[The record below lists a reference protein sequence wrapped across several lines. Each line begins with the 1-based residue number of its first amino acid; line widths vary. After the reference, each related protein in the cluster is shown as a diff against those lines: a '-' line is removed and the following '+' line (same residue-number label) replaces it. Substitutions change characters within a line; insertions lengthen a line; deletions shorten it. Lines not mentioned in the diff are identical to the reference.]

1 MDDTKKI
8 LNALKDIASTLK
20 CIDRKLN
27 EEKQHE
33 IIKEAVSHALVGEKY
48 NTTPKDFQ

>member
-8 LNALKDIASTLK
+8 
-20 CIDRKLN
+20 LN

-48 NTTPKDFQ
+48 NNEDTKGNG